1 LAEGG
6 LNFHQSPG
14 ANKLTLQQKKIL
26 TVSPRVSNPHWVAL
40 IRDSAQRDLSLGMF
54 EIANC
59 FLEGVGTKKAPEVA
73 ISYLRN
79 AGNLGDL
86 AAQERE
92 YHRDPGSAEWT

>member
-1 LAEGG
+1 
-6 LNFHQSPG
+6 
-14 ANKLTLQQKKIL
+14 
-26 TVSPRVSNPHWVAL
+26 
-40 IRDSAQRDLSLGMF
+40 MF

-92 YHRDPGSAEWT
+92 YRRDPRTQNGHS